1 MLRDAVWLAKKEYQ
15 YQWRALIATFIASL
29 FIGTFAGFLLSGSN
43 GSEIQEFS
51 DFIQRYTLD
60 LFFVGIAPSFA
71 TFFMAKPYLSFQNAK
86 QNPYGK
92 RMAVLRSL
100 PVPVSVLSLSRIIL
114 MLSTLVIMS
123 LAFYGMM
130 GTVLFGISG
139 SGFNLLTVGEFLTFG
154 CFWFG
159 FAMVVGG
166 ISPYIE
172 YGMKGI
178 MLHILPY
185 LFMGLF
191 VLVELLLMVNGV
203 GIVET
208 SFEIVKSVGWIA
220 ALISMLVGIIC
231 SYGWNQLLKY
241 RLENRDY
248 L

>member
-1 MLRDAVWLAKKEYQ
+1 MLKDAVWLAKKEYQ

-29 FIGTFAGFLLSGSN
+29 FIGTLTGFLLSGAN
-43 GSEIQEFS
+43 ESEVRDFS
-51 DFIQRYTLD
+51 EFIQRYVLD
-60 LFFVGIAPSFA
+60 LFFVGVAPSFA
-71 TFFMAKPYLSFQNAK
+71 TFFMAKPYLSLQNAK

-114 MLSTLVIMS
+114 MISTLVIMS

-130 GTVLFGISG
+130 GTVLFGIAG
-139 SGFNLLTVGEFLTFG
+139 SVFDFLTFG
-154 CFWFG
+154 EFIIFGFFWFG

-172 YGMKGI
+172 YGMKGT

-185 LFMGLF
+185 LYMGVF
-191 VLVELLLMVNGV
+191 VLVEMFLMINGV

-220 ALISMLVGIIC
+220 ALISMLVGIIFC
-231 SYGWNQLLKY
+231 YGWNQLLKV

>member
-1 MLRDAVWLAKKEYQ
+1 MLKDAVWLAKKEYQ
-15 YQWRALIATFIASL
+15 YQWRAFIATFIACL
-29 FIGTFAGFLLSGSN
+29 FIGTSTGFLLLGSDGSG
-43 GSEIQEFS
+43 IQEFS
-51 DFIQRYTLD
+51 VFIHRYIVD
-60 LFFVGIAPSFA
+60 LFFVGVAPSFA

-130 GTVLFGISG
+130 GMVLFGIMRS
-139 SGFNLLTVGEFLTFG
+139 SFDFLTVSEFLIFG
-154 CFWFG
+154 FFWFG
-159 FAMVVGG
+159 FAMIAGG

-172 YGMKGI
+172 YGMKGT

-185 LFMGLF
+185 LYMGVF
-191 VLVELLLMVNGV
+191 VVVEVILMVNGV

-208 SFEIVKSVGWIA
+208 SLDIVKSIGWTS
-220 ALISMLVGIIC
+220 ALISLAVGVIGC
-231 SYGWNQLLKY
+231 YGWNQLLKN